1 LAFKPEELTDEEL
14 NQLLEQLEES
24 DEKPKPEPESPESD
38 FEAAGKSS
46 GSEYLQKRK
55 AQYSC

>member
-46 GSEYLQKRK
+46 GSEYLQKV
-55 AQYSC
+55 